1 MPAKTYK
8 NQSDPKQSDEQVVV
22 SQFLGLSPSQ
32 DPHDLEPGL
41 AAIQVNCYSI
51 HPGELRCRQ
60 GIKLVTFSS

>member
-8 NQSDPKQSDEQVVV
+8 DQRDPRLADEQVAITK
-22 SQFLGLSPSQ
+22 FLGMAPSQ

-41 AAIQVNCYSI
+41 AAVQVNCYSI